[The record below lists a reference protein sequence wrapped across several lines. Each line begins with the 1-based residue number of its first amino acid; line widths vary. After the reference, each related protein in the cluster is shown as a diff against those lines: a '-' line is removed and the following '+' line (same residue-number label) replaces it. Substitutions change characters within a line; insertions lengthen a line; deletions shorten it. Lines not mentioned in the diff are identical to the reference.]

1 MIFAISYALLWHKT
15 KESSLKREQSS
26 DIQESKKVGAG
37 KTINQLPFALAT
49 MQKKKERHEVEAV
62 NAFLPPTETTVLL
75 ELSVQGTQQAFD
87 VRGEDA

>member
-1 MIFAISYALLWHKT
+1 MTFAISYALLWHKT
-15 KESSLKREQSS
+15 KESSLREQSS
-26 DIQESKKVGAG
+26 NTQENKEKGAG
-37 KTINQLPFALAT
+37 KTINQLPLALAT
-49 MQKKKERHEVEAV
+49 MRKKKERHEVEAV

>member
-1 MIFAISYALLWHKT
+1 MTFAISYALLWHKI
-15 KESSLKREQSS
+15 KESSLREQSS
-26 DIQESKKVGAG
+26 DTQENKEKGAG
-37 KTINQLPFALAT
+37 KTINQLPLALAT
-49 MQKKKERHEVEAV
+49 MLKKRERHEVEAV